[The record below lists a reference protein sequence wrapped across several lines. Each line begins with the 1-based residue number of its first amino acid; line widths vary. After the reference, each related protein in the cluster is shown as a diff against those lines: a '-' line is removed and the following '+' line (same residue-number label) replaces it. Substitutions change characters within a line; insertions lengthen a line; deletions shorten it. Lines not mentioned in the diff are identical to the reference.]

1 MSEKYVLAVDQSTQG
16 TKAILFDHNGDLYAK
31 TALPHKQIVN
41 EQGWVSHDLEEI
53 WQNTCLSIKKVIE
66 ENNVSE
72 EDIDCIGITNQR
84 ETSCAFDKETGK
96 PLSYAVVWQCARAE
110 TIISELIRKN
120 ENIEETIRQK
130 TGMNLSAYF
139 PAAKYAWLIRN
150 DDNVKK
156 AYETDTLC
164 LGTIDTYLLYRLTEQ
179 KVYATD
185 YSNASRTQLFNIHE
199 LDWDEELCEV
209 FDIKKSILPMV
220 HASSYEFGETT
231 LDGYFDTPVKIT
243 GMIGDS
249 QAALFGQGCVEEGM
263 VKATYGTGSSVMMNI
278 GTMPNLSSSGLVTS
292 LGWGYQ
298 NRVCYVLEGNI
309 NYSGAVTTWLKD
321 DLKLIETP
329 QETEA
334 MAFAANPNDITYLV
348 PAFSGLGAPYWLP
361 DARALIYGMSR
372 TTGRNEIVKAALE
385 SIAYQITDVIEAMKK
400 DTGQTVSELCA
411 DGGSTTNK
419 FLMQFQ
425 ADILQAAVI
434 ISKCRESS
442 AQGAAYMA
450 GLCTGIYVYEAL
462 LERTDKSL
470 ISAKMSREERDKK
483 YSGWKEAVSKL

>member
-185 YSNASRTQLFNIHE
+185 YSNASRTQL
-199 LDWDEELCEV
+199 
-209 FDIKKSILPMV
+209 
-220 HASSYEFGETT
+220 
-231 LDGYFDTPVKIT
+231 
-243 GMIGDS
+243 
-249 QAALFGQGCVEEGM
+249 
-263 VKATYGTGSSVMMNI
+263 
-278 GTMPNLSSSGLVTS
+278 
-292 LGWGYQ
+292 
-298 NRVCYVLEGNI
+298 
-309 NYSGAVTTWLKD
+309 
-321 DLKLIETP
+321 
-329 QETEA
+329 
-334 MAFAANPNDITYLV
+334 
-348 PAFSGLGAPYWLP
+348 
-361 DARALIYGMSR
+361 
-372 TTGRNEIVKAALE
+372 
-385 SIAYQITDVIEAMKK
+385 
-400 DTGQTVSELCA
+400 
-411 DGGSTTNK
+411 
-419 FLMQFQ
+419 
-425 ADILQAAVI
+425 LQHP
-434 ISKCRESS
+434 
-442 AQGAAYMA
+442 
-450 GLCTGIYVYEAL
+450 
-462 LERTDKSL
+462 
-470 ISAKMSREERDKK
+470 
-483 YSGWKEAVSKL
+483 